1 MGMNIFTL
9 NLFISFVSII
19 PILLNRS
26 VYRSNWRMV
35 KPILVDCNFQAGTLL
50 FPGFVGSRVKDTF
63 IKETLRGEVS
73 DGGNK

>member
-1 MGMNIFTL
+1 
-9 NLFISFVSII
+9 
-19 PILLNRS
+19 
-26 VYRSNWRMV
+26 MV